1 MSIRSILVPL
11 DGDADNLNTLETAL
25 GLARV
30 FGAHVDALHVRSDA
44 RDAVPLLGE
53 GMSGDMVEEMINAS
67 EHAAEAKAATLK
79 AMFDK
84 ACKPDDDSAW
94 TNVAGREDEEVAWR
108 GRLTDLIVTQRPGE
122 DSQPMRALTIHAA
135 LFESGHPVLVLPEG
149 AKVPTDGFPRTIA
162 IAWNGTAEA
171 AHAVHGAMPLITRAA
186 KVCVLTCES
195 TRTAVTA
202 ADELA
207 TYLTR
212 WGVTAEVNTFPPG
225 SESIG
230 ATMLDEVAKAG
241 ADLLV
246 CGAYSHAR
254 FMQIVL
260 GGVTSVLMEDATIPV
275 LFSH

>member
-11 DGDADNLNTLETAL
+11 DGDADNAVILETAL
-25 GLARV
+25 TLART

-53 GMSGDMVEEMINAS
+53 GMSGDMVEEMIGAS
-67 EHAAEAKAATLK
+67 EQAAAAKALALK
-79 AMFDK
+79 SQFDK
-84 ACKPDDDSAW
+84 TCNSGDDTQW
-94 TNVAGREDEEVAWR
+94 TGLAGREDEEVAWR
-108 GRLTDLIVTQRPGE
+108 GRLTDMTVTMQPGE
-122 DSQPMRALTIHAA
+122 DGPPMRALTIHSA
-135 LFESGHPVLVLPEG
+135 LFESGHPVLVLPQGGTAQAE
-149 AKVPTDGFPRTIA
+149 GFPRTIA

-195 TRTAVTA
+195 TRTQVTA

-207 TYLTR
+207 TYLGR

-225 SESIG
+225 GASIG
-230 ATMLDEVAKAG
+230 TTMLDEAGKVG

-260 GGVTSVLMEDATIPV
+260 GGVTSVLMEDAEIPV